1 MPDLPYGRLSAASY
15 DPTPPGRIIDWR
27 DVRAV
32 ITGNV
37 AAIRGTVPTSWEN
50 WIRDARIWPE
60 ACSTHP
66 AIGECPAGALDA
78 AVALSV
84 LIPAEV
90 DTFTGHSLGGQIA
103 VLIAAIRGARTL
115 VTWDAPRAGGDA
127 LVSALAACDCRQY
140 RFAGSFV
147 TDDPPGYQH
156 IRPLVEIG
164 DWTADPVEAHSISR
178 AVGWLSRR

>member
-1 MPDLPYGRLSAASY
+1 MSDLPLAQLSAASY
-15 DPTPPGRIIDWR
+15 DPTPAGKIIDWR

-32 ITGNV
+32 VTGNV
-37 AAIRGTVPTSWEN
+37 AAIRGTIPTSWEN

-60 ACSTHP
+60 ACSAHP

-84 LIPAEV
+84 LLPAEV

-127 LVSALAACDCRQY
+127 LVSALAGCDARQY
-140 RFAGSFV
+140 KFAGSFV
-147 TDDPPGYQH
+147 TDDPPGYRH

-178 AVGWLSRR
+178 AMGWLSRR